1 MYKKEYSVFFHLLVE
16 KKLRAFQICSFCA
29 KKINFSVAFWY
40 LGCYILRNYK
50 KSLWRNLSHM
60 KKIMIILAVLMAA
73 VLLTSCTTT
82 ADDIEGTGVELS
94 VNKPEII
101 DYKGQAFGS
110 NIPGWVLDASDGN
123 NKAVAKALGLDDKKV
138 WILQNDGQDLDM
150 LKLWTDQID
159 GRSQIASG
167 IEQTIADLITAEM
180 NATEA
185 DKATKQQMVD
195 EFSSRVTN
203 LTLQGLEKETDYW
216 TKTRTLKTGVKAK
229 NATEADYTYKYT
241 YLVVFCMDED
251 LYAKQ
256 IDEAFADVG
265 NNDDQSAMLREV
277 VTAQLKEKLTTF
289 AAD

>member
-1 MYKKEYSVFFHLLVE
+1 
-16 KKLRAFQICSFCA
+16 
-29 KKINFSVAFWY
+29 
-40 LGCYILRNYK
+40 
-50 KSLWRNLSHM
+50 M

-82 ADDIEGTGVELS
+82 ADDIEGTGVDLAT
-94 VNKPEII
+94 NKPEII

-110 NIPGWVLDASDGN
+110 DIPGWVLDASDGN
-123 NKAVAKALGLDDKKV
+123 NKAVAKALGLDGKKV

-180 NATEA
+180 NAQEA
-185 DKATKQQMVD
+185 DTASKQQMVD

-216 TKTRTLKTGVKAK
+216 TRTRTLKVGVKK
-229 NATEADYTYKYT
+229 PESENDYVYKYT
-241 YLVVFCMDED
+241 YLVVFTMDQD
-251 LYAKQ
+251 LYESQ
-256 IDEAFADVG
+256 IDAAFEDVG

-277 VTAQLKEKLTTF
+277 VTAQLKNKLEIY

>member
-1 MYKKEYSVFFHLLVE
+1 
-16 KKLRAFQICSFCA
+16 
-29 KKINFSVAFWY
+29 
-40 LGCYILRNYK
+40 
-50 KSLWRNLSHM
+50 M

-123 NKAVAKALGLDDKKV
+123 NKAVAKALGLEGKKI
-138 WILQNDGQDLDM
+138 WILQNDGKDLDM

-180 NATEA
+180 SASEA
-185 DKATKQQMVD
+185 DEATKQQMVD

-203 LTLQGLEKETDYW
+203 LTLQGLDKERDYW
-216 TKTRTLKTGVKAK
+216 TKTRTLKTGVKKAQSDD
-229 NATEADYTYKYT
+229 DYIYKYT

>member
-1 MYKKEYSVFFHLLVE
+1 
-16 KKLRAFQICSFCA
+16 
-29 KKINFSVAFWY
+29 
-40 LGCYILRNYK
+40 
-50 KSLWRNLSHM
+50 M
-60 KKIMIILAVLMAA
+60 KKIITILAVLMAA
-73 VLLTSCTTT
+73 LLLTSCTTT

-110 NIPGWVLDASDGN
+110 DIPGWVLDASDGN
-123 NKAVAKALGLDDKKV
+123 NKAVAKALGLDGKKV
-138 WILQNDGQDLDM
+138 WILQNDGKDLDM

-180 NATEA
+180 SATEA
-185 DKATKQQMVD
+185 DEATKQQMVD

-216 TKTRTLKTGVKAK
+216 TRTRTLKDGVKAR
-229 NATEADYTYKYT
+229 NATEADYTYKFT
-241 YLVVFCMDED
+241 YLVVFTMDED

-277 VTAQLKEKLTTF
+277 VTAQLKEKLTMY

>member
-1 MYKKEYSVFFHLLVE
+1 
-16 KKLRAFQICSFCA
+16 
-29 KKINFSVAFWY
+29 
-40 LGCYILRNYK
+40 
-50 KSLWRNLSHM
+50 M

-123 NKAVAKALGLDDKKV
+123 NKAVAKALGLEGKKI
-138 WILQNDGQDLDM
+138 WILQNDGKDLDM

-180 NATEA
+180 NASEA
-185 DKATKQQMVD
+185 DEATKQQMVD

-216 TKTRTLKTGVKAK
+216 TRTRTLKTGVKKAQSDD
-229 NATEADYTYKYT
+229 DYIYKYT

>member
-1 MYKKEYSVFFHLLVE
+1 
-16 KKLRAFQICSFCA
+16 
-29 KKINFSVAFWY
+29 
-40 LGCYILRNYK
+40 
-50 KSLWRNLSHM
+50 M
-60 KKIMIILAVLMAA
+60 KKFMIVLAVLMAA
-73 VLLTSCTTT
+73 VVLSSCTTT
-82 ADDIEGTGVELS
+82 ADDIEGTGVDLA

-110 NIPGWVLDASDGN
+110 DIPGWVLDASDGN
-123 NKAVAKALGLDDKKV
+123 NKAVAKALGLNGKKV

-180 NATEA
+180 NASEA
-185 DKATKQQMVD
+185 DTATKQQMVD

-216 TKTRTLKTGVKAK
+216 TKTRTLKTGVKAR
-229 NATEADYTYKYT
+229 NATEADYVYKFT
-241 YLVVFCMDED
+241 YLVVFTMDED
-251 LYAKQ
+251 LYENQ
-256 IDEAFADVG
+256 IDAAFADVG